1 MQLRTDH
8 GGLTDTRI
16 STTTGGRAAVTRL
29 HPSGWRIDSDCPDGP
44 TKAQPQ
50 LFGWLGA
57 DDLLSSTRPGR
68 QALR

>member
-1 MQLRTDH
+1 MQLKTDH
-8 GGLTDTRI
+8 GGLTDTRNLHDY
-16 STTTGGRAAVTRL
+16 RREAAVTRL
-29 HPSGWRIDSDCPDGP
+29 HPSGWRIDSACPDGP